1 MKRLPLAALF
11 LLTTTAAYA
20 DPLAS
25 PGTSGPLSNNATPI
39 SFNAGLGTIYVSGQ
53 ATGLAF
59 VQSDPQHESSGDG
72 DHTLDLTNAQIE
84 LQKTDGLIQFYVQ
97 AGLYSFPAVGS
108 PYEKTTDTTN
118 DTFGVVPVA
127 YLKIAPT
134 DSFSI
139 EAGKLPTLI
148 GPESGFTFQNM
159 DIERGILWTQEPT
172 VSRGVQVNYTS
183 GPITLNLS
191 WNDGYYSDRF
201 NWASGLVTWA
211 IDGANTLAFDA
222 GANIGRTDYSTFTAN
237 YFLNNGQIYD
247 LMYTYSAAPW
257 TVTPY
262 LQYQRVDSSAALGI
276 VKQMDDWGFGLLG
289 TYAFNANW
297 SLGGRMEYQSSGGGL
312 PGQFTLP
319 YGQGAKEWSFT
330 ATPTYQISRWFIR
343 GDVSYVTLDH
353 NSSGFGTA
361 FNKPDQFRGLLEA
374 GIAF

>member
-1 MKRLPLAALF
+1 MKRLVALL

-25 PGTSGPLSNNATPI
+25 PGTSGPLSNNPTPI
-39 SFNAGLGTIYVSGQ
+39 SFDAGLGPIYVSGQ

-59 VQSDPQHESSGDG
+59 LQSNPQHEFPGDS
-72 DHTLDLTNAQIE
+72 DHTLDLTNAQVE

-97 AGLYSFPAVGS
+97 AGLYSFPAVGA
-108 PYEKTTDTTN
+108 PYEKASDNTS

-127 YLKIAPT
+127 YLKIVPN

-139 EAGKLPTLI
+139 EAGKLTTLI

-159 DIERGILWTQEPT
+159 NIERGLLWTQEPT
-172 VSRGVQVNYTS
+172 VSRGVQANYTN
-183 GPITLNLS
+183 GPIALSVS

-201 NWASGLVTWA
+201 NWASGLVTWT
-211 IDGANTLAFDA
+211 IDSANSLAFDA
-222 GANIGRTDYSTFTAN
+222 GANVGKTDYSTFTAN

-247 LMYTYSAAPW
+247 LMYAYSNAPW
-257 TVTPY
+257 TVAPY
-262 LQYQRVDSSAALGI
+262 AQYQRMDSSPSLGI
-276 VKQMDDWGFGLLG
+276 VKSMDDWGFGLLG
-289 TYAFNANW
+289 TYAFNPNW
-297 SLGGRMEYQSSGGGL
+297 SLSGRVEYQNSGGGL

-343 GDVSYVTLDH
+343 GELSYASLDH
-353 NSSGFGTA
+353 NASGFGTA
-361 FNKPDQFRGLLEA
+361 FDKSDQFRGLLEA
-374 GIAF
+374 GITF